1 MLCPIDSGSRYGQGL
16 EKELEGRIS
25 LGKLLKVGVIGLGA
39 MGRNHLRV
47 YSELPDIELAGIADM
62 NVESAES
69 MAEKYH
75 SQPFTDYKRLLRSG
89 LDAVSIVVPTSLHHE
104 VALETARAGVNML
117 IEKPI
122 AHTLRAAEEMIRMAA
137 ENKVKLMV
145 GHLER
150 FNPAVAVVKKE
161 IEGSQVCSIEITRVG
176 PFPPRIKD
184 VGVIL
189 DLGTHDIDLVR
200 YITASEFRKVYC
212 LTSRNSGAYEDAAI
226 LLGEMENGILARI
239 TINWLTPFKV
249 REVSIATRERFIK
262 ASLIDQKVTEYGKY
276 QDNAYLAKELNVPY
290 GEPLKLE
297 LEAFIDCLRSNN
309 PPPISGEEGL
319 KALEIALQCL
329 KDSHV

>member
-1 MLCPIDSGSRYGQGL
+1 MLCPIDSGSRHGRGLKGGL
-16 EKELEGRIS
+16 EGGVS

-47 YSELPDIELAGIADM
+47 YAELPDVKLAGIADV
-62 NVESAES
+62 NVKLAKSLAER
-69 MAEKYH
+69 YH
-75 SQPFTDYKRLLRSG
+75 TQPFADCKRLLSNE
-89 LDAVSIVVPTSLHHE
+89 LDAVSITVPTSLHHE
-104 VALETARAGVNML
+104 VALEVARAGVNML

-122 AHTLRAAEEMIRMAA
+122 AHTLQAAEEIIRVAE

-145 GHLER
+145 GHIER

-161 IEGSQVCSIEITRVG
+161 IEGSEVCSIEITRVG

-200 YITASEFRKVYC
+200 YITASEFKNVYC

-226 LLGEMENGILARI
+226 LLGEMESGVLARI

-249 REVSIATRERFIK
+249 REVNIATRERFIK

-276 QDNAYLAKELNVPY
+276 QDNAYLVKELNVPY

-297 LEAFIDCLRSNN
+297 LEAFISCLSNDS
-309 PPPISGEEGL
+309 PPPISGREGL
-319 KALEIALQCL
+319 RALEIALQCL
-329 KDSHV
+329 RASPR

>member
-1 MLCPIDSGSRYGQGL
+1 MPCPIDSGSRYGRGL

-25 LGKLLKVGVIGLGA
+25 LGKLIKVGVIGLGA

-62 NVESAES
+62 NVESAGS

-104 VALETARAGVNML
+104 VALEAARAGVNML

-122 AHTLRAAEEMIRMAA
+122 AHTLRAAEEMIRIA
-137 ENKVKLMV
+137 EESTVKLMV

-150 FNPAVAVVKKE
+150 FNPAVAVIKKE
-161 IEGSQVCSIEITRVG
+161 IAGGEVCSIEITRVG

-200 YITASEFRKVYC
+200 YITDSEFKEVYC
-212 LTSRNSGAYEDAAI
+212 LASRNSGAYEDAAI
-226 LLGEMENGILARI
+226 ILGEMEKGVLARI

-249 REVSIATRERFIK
+249 REVNIATRERFIK
-262 ASLIDQKVTEYGKY
+262 ASLIDQKVTEYSKY
-276 QDNAYLAKELNVPY
+276 QDNAYLVKELNVPY

-297 LEAFIDCLRSNN
+297 LEAFIDCLRNNN

>member
-1 MLCPIDSGSRYGQGL
+1 MSRRVKAGV
-16 EKELEGRIS
+16 
-25 LGKLLKVGVIGLGA
+25 VGVGA
-39 MGRNHLRV
+39 MGKNHARI
-47 YSELPDIELAGIADM
+47 YSELPDVELVGVSDADYRTAQS
-62 NVESAES
+62 VAK
-69 MAEKYH
+69 KYH
-75 SQPFTDYKRLLRSG
+75 SKPFIDYKGLLGSG
-89 LDAVSIVVPTSLHHE
+89 LDVVSIVVPTSLHHE

-122 AHTLRAAEEMIRMAA
+122 AHTLRAAEEMIKIA
-137 ENKVKLMV
+137 EDSRVKLMV

-150 FNPAVAVVKKE
+150 FNPAVSVLKRE
-161 IEGSQVCSIEITRVG
+161 IAGGTVCSIEITRVG

-212 LTSRNSGAYEDAAI
+212 LASRNSSAYEDAAVI
-226 LLGEMENGILARI
+226 LGEMKNGILAQI

-249 REVSIATRERFIK
+249 REISIATRERFIK
-262 ASLIDQKVTEYGKY
+262 ASLIEQKVTEYSKY
-276 QDNAYLAKELNVPY
+276 QDNAYLVKELNVPY

-297 LEAFIDCLRSNN
+297 LEAFIDCLRNN
-309 PPPISGEEGL
+309 SPPPISGEEGL

-329 KDSHV
+329 RASPSSDG